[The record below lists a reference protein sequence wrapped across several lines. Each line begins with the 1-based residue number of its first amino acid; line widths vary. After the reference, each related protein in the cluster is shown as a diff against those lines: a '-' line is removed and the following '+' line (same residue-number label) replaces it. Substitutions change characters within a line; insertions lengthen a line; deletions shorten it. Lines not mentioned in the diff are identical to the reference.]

1 MKTRIY
7 IVEDDPDIAELLD
20 FNLLSSGYETKLES
34 NGRKAYDMIMQ
45 DPPDLLILDLNLP
58 ELSGIQ
64 ICKFIREN
72 ARTKDLPV
80 IMLTAKVQ
88 ETDKVIGLNIGADDY
103 ITKPFS
109 VKELIARIKALLRRI
124 NPVNSDSFIYEELEV
139 NFALKQVKI
148 KNKEIEIT
156 PIEFKLLTAFINSR
170 GRALSREDILNIVWG
185 SDYAG
190 EIRTVDVNIKRLRD
204 KLNPYSE
211 IIQTVK
217 GTGYRFKT

>member
-80 IMLTAKVQ
+80 IMLTAKAQ

>member
-20 FNLLSSGYETKLES
+20 FNLQSSGYETKLEP
-34 NGRKAYDMIMQ
+34 NGKKAYDMIMK

-64 ICKFIREN
+64 ICKFLREI
-72 ARTKDLPV
+72 ARTKNLPV
-80 IMLTAKVQ
+80 IMLTAKAQ

-124 NPVNSDSFIYEELEV
+124 NPVNSDSFIYKELEV

-170 GRALSREDILNIVWG
+170 RRALPREDILNIVWG

-204 KLNPYSE
+204 KLNPYDE

>member
-20 FNLLSSGYETKLES
+20 FNLQSSGYETKSEP
-34 NGRKAYDMIMQ
+34 NGKKAYDMIMK

-64 ICKFIREN
+64 ICKFLREN
-72 ARTKDLPV
+72 ARTKNLPV
-80 IMLTAKVQ
+80 IMLTAKAQ

-124 NPVNSDSFIYEELEV
+124 NPVNSDSFIYKELEV

-156 PIEFKLLTAFINSR
+156 PIEFKLITAFINSR

-185 SDYAG
+185 NDYSG

-204 KLNPYSE
+204 KLNPYGE

>member
-1 MKTRIY
+1 LKTRIY

-20 FNLLSSGYETKLES
+20 FNLQSSGYETKLES

-80 IMLTAKVQ
+80 IMLTAKAQ

-124 NPVNSDSFIYEELEV
+124 NPVNSDSFIYKELEV

-156 PIEFKLLTAFINSR
+156 PIEFKLITAFINSR
-170 GRALSREDILNIVWG
+170 GRALPREDILNIVWG

-204 KLNPYSE
+204 KLNPYGE

>member
-124 NPVNSDSFIYEELEV
+124 NPVNSDSFIHKELEV

-170 GRALSREDILNIVWG
+170 GRALPREDILNIVWG

-204 KLNPYSE
+204 KLNPYGE

>member
-20 FNLLSSGYETKLES
+20 FNLQSSGYETKSEP
-34 NGRKAYDMIMQ
+34 NGKKAYDMIMK

-64 ICKFIREN
+64 ICKFLREN
-72 ARTKDLPV
+72 ARTKNLPV
-80 IMLTAKVQ
+80 IMLTAKAQ

-124 NPVNSDSFIYEELEV
+124 NPVNSDSFIHKELEV

-185 SDYAG
+185 NDYSG

-204 KLNPYSE
+204 KLNPYGE

>member
-1 MKTRIY
+1 LKTRIY

-20 FNLLSSGYETKLES
+20 FNLQSSGYETKSEP
-34 NGRKAYDMIMQ
+34 NGKKAYDMIMK

-64 ICKFIREN
+64 ICKFLREN
-72 ARTKDLPV
+72 ARTKNLPV
-80 IMLTAKVQ
+80 IMLTAKAQ

-124 NPVNSDSFIYEELEV
+124 NPVNSDSFIYKELEV

-156 PIEFKLLTAFINSR
+156 PIEFKLITAFINSR

-185 SDYAG
+185 NDYSG

-204 KLNPYSE
+204 KLNPYGE